1 MPERL
6 VKSRVHP
13 WADAVIGFTAVWIA
27 SVIRF
32 GVGPIFAAAMPLI
45 WPAALIAAVIRPLA
59 LASMGVY
66 SIFWRN
72 VGPREIGRLV
82 AGVAAGSVVMAV
94 ALWLLRGAALIPM
107 FSRSLI
113 AIDFFM
119 SLILYGLFRRVV
131 YLSTLRKNGNLAA

>member
-13 WADAVIGFTAVWIA
+13 WADAVIGFTAVWIG

-32 GVGPIFAAAMPLI
+32 GLGPIFAAAMPLI
-45 WPAALIAAVIRPLA
+45 WPAALISAVIRPLT

-72 VGPREIGRLV
+72 VGPREIGKLV
-82 AGVAAGSVVMAV
+82 AGVAAGSVVIAV
-94 ALWLLRGAALIPM
+94 ALWLLLGAALVPM

-113 AIDFFM
+113 AIDFVI
-119 SLILYGLFRRVV
+119 SLLLIGLFRRVV
-131 YLSTLRKNGNLAA
+131 YLSTLQRNGNLIA